1 MPNPSKGTAASST
14 PDPTRERRAFNEVF
28 SLAYEELRRIASSVR
43 RNDGSAT
50 LNSTAL
56 VNEAWLKLKDS
67 PHLAGLSIPHFK
79 AIIAKAMRQILVDA
93 ARRRCT
99 QKRGAGEVVSLT
111 PLVSI
116 ASDGCSF
123 DADLLDLDVAITE
136 LERMNP
142 RHAQM
147 VDCISFGGLSVSE
160 TAAVFGVS
168 ESVIERDSRAAKAW
182 LKGRVRPQKE

>member
-1 MPNPSKGTAASST
+1 MQNQSEGTAAN
-14 PDPTRERRAFNEVF
+14 PAPHPNREGRVFNDVF

-43 RNDGSAT
+43 RDDGSAT

-79 AIIAKAMRQILVDA
+79 AIVAKAMRQILVDA
-93 ARRRCT
+93 ARRRFT

-111 PLVSI
+111 PLDSI
-116 ASDGCSF
+116 ASDGHSF
-123 DADLLDLDVAITE
+123 DADLLDLDVAIAE

-142 RHAQM
+142 RQAQV
-147 VDCISFGGLSVSE
+147 VDCISFAGLSVSE
-160 TAAVFGVS
+160 TAVVLGVS

-182 LKGRVRPQKE
+182 LKSRVQPRKE